1 MRKLI
6 LLAVGGWVW
15 RWVQRRMVRGSDAG
29 RVRSASG
36 TDRDDWQ

>member
-15 RWVQRRMVRGSDAG
+15 RWVQRRMVQGRASG
-29 RVRSASG
+29 RVRSPSG
-36 TDRDDWQ
+36 TDRDSWQ